1 MYHDKLNRAAKR
13 ANKPWKIRVAAV
25 VERLPV
31 VTPDTEDWE
40 RDYHDLSDYL
50 ATYGKE
56 YPEETP
62 FMYAPDKPEDHIVPT
77 DEELIGEF
85 YFFNVPI
92 VLRGIGY
99 IS

>member
-1 MYHDKLNRAAKR
+1 M
-13 ANKPWKIRVAAV
+13 
-25 VERLPV
+25 